1 MFENKILTN
10 FKTMELLETT
20 PVVRHECIQNLL
32 CELRSHIRE
41 LTCIIQ
47 PKKIAECD
55 HCGGLSWSKRALDK
69 VFLLLLFKKEKY
81 LSTNS

>member
-32 CELRSHIRE
+32 CEPSHIY
-41 LTCIIQ
+41 
-47 PKKIAECD
+47 
-55 HCGGLSWSKRALDK
+55 
-69 VFLLLLFKKEKY
+69 V
-81 LSTNS
+81 N